1 MLLVIDVGNTNIV
14 LGVYEGYSLI
24 CDFRLN
30 TIKNK
35 TSDEYAMSITEILHA
50 NDIKKSEIDDVV
62 VASVVPDVMH
72 SIENAIEKYFNLKP
86 IIIDDNCDLGI
97 KINHDNP
104 KTIGADRIVNSV
116 AGIKKYGVPLII
128 IDIGTAITFDVVD
141 ENSIYQG
148 GAIIPGIGISSEAL
162 FLKTAKLPRV
172 ELYKPE
178 RIVAKNTM
186 DNIRVGMVIGYI
198 GLIEKLIDE
207 IVKEMKFEGD
217 RLSLVDTEGEKIE
230 ATLKQFNKALQNIWR
245 NFTMEELSGAFRS
258 APDTVLEEIT
268 KEKMPK
274 TVTIKNFGKFTNK
287 EELNIYK
294 LVKEGIEY
302 YFNAENKEELKKV
315 KNIFSNIELTD
326 FIKKAKEYS
335 AYKLLELKN
344 DSWLEEDEKE
354 VTEKEFKERIK
365 FAGLHIFSESANF
378 YFDDDDLFWGH
389 TIEVTVNQK
398 LEFTNADI
406 AG

>member
-50 NDIKKSEIDDVV
+50 NDIKKSEIEDVI

-72 SIENAIEKYFNLKP
+72 SIENAIKKYFNLKP

-128 IDIGTAITFDVVD
+128 IDIGTAITFDVID
-141 ENSIYQG
+141 ENSVYQG

-162 FLKTAKLPRV
+162 FLKTAK
-172 ELYKPE
+172 
-178 RIVAKNTM
+178 VAKNTM

-207 IVKEMKFEGD
+207 IVKEMKFDSSKLKVVATGGYS
-217 RLSLVDTEGEKIE
+217 SLISKDINKIDIIDKKL
-230 ATLKQFNKALQNIWR
+230 TLDG
-245 NFTMEELSGAFRS
+245 M
-258 APDTVLEEIT
+258 LE
-268 KEKMPK
+268 
-274 TVTIKNFGKFTNK
+274 
-287 EELNIYK
+287 IYK
-294 LVKEGIEY
+294 M
-302 YFNAENKEELKKV
+302 KK
-315 KNIFSNIELTD
+315 
-326 FIKKAKEYS
+326 
-335 AYKLLELKN
+335 
-344 DSWLEEDEKE
+344 
-354 VTEKEFKERIK
+354 
-365 FAGLHIFSESANF
+365 GL
-378 YFDDDDLFWGH
+378 
-389 TIEVTVNQK
+389 
-398 LEFTNADI
+398 
-406 AG
+406 

>member
-1 MLLVIDVGNTNIV
+1 MEKLQKIH
-14 LGVYEGYSLI
+14 E
-24 CDFRLN
+24 
-30 TIKNK
+30 
-35 TSDEYAMSITEILHA
+35 EILEGNMEILKDFPLPYCLSENKEDFVVLRKGRIVKEENRIKYFFPNSESNE
-50 NDIKKSEIDDVV
+50 NDSIYCLIWGRKNEGSYGIGGTP
-62 VASVVPDVMH
+62 VPDDF
-72 SIENAIEKYFNLKP
+72 S
-86 IIIDDNCDLGI
+86 
-97 KINHDNP
+97 
-104 KTIGADRIVNSV
+104 
-116 AGIKKYGVPLII
+116 
-128 IDIGTAITFDVVD
+128 
-141 ENSIYQG
+141 
-148 GAIIPGIGISSEAL
+148 
-162 FLKTAKLPRV
+162 
-172 ELYKPE
+172 
-178 RIVAKNTM
+178 
-186 DNIRVGMVIGYI
+186 
-198 GLIEKLIDE
+198 
-207 IVKEMKFEGD
+207 VKEMKFEGD

-245 NFTMEELSGAFRS
+245 NFTMEELSGSFRS

-274 TVTIKNFGKFTNK
+274 TVTIKN
-287 EELNIYK
+287 L
-294 LVKEGIEY
+294 
-302 YFNAENKEELKKV
+302 
-315 KNIFSNIELTD
+315 D

-335 AYKLLELKN
+335 AHKLLELKN

>member
-14 LGVYEGYSLI
+14 LGVYQGYSLI

-72 SIENAIEKYFNLKP
+72 SIENAIKKYFNLKP

-172 ELYKPE
+172 
-178 RIVAKNTM
+178 
-186 DNIRVGMVIGYI
+186 YI

-207 IVKEMKFEGD
+207 VVKEMNFDVSKLKVVATGGYS
-217 RLSLVDTEGEKIE
+217 SL
-230 ATLKQFNKALQNIWR
+230 
-245 NFTMEELSGAFRS
+245 
-258 APDTVLEEIT
+258 IT
-268 KEKMPK
+268 KDIDKINIIDKKLTLDGMLE
-274 TVTIKNFGKFTNK
+274 
-287 EELNIYK
+287 IYK
-294 LVKEGIEY
+294 M
-302 YFNAENKEELKKV
+302 KK
-315 KNIFSNIELTD
+315 
-326 FIKKAKEYS
+326 
-335 AYKLLELKN
+335 
-344 DSWLEEDEKE
+344 
-354 VTEKEFKERIK
+354 
-365 FAGLHIFSESANF
+365 GL
-378 YFDDDDLFWGH
+378 
-389 TIEVTVNQK
+389 
-398 LEFTNADI
+398 
-406 AG
+406 

>member
-14 LGVYEGYSLI
+14 LGVYQGYSLI

-50 NDIKKSEIDDVV
+50 NDIKKSEIDDV
-62 VASVVPDVMH
+62 DVMH
-72 SIENAIEKYFNLKP
+72 SIENAIKKYFNLKP

-207 IVKEMKFEGD
+207 VVKEMNFDVSKLKVVATGGYS
-217 RLSLVDTEGEKIE
+217 SL
-230 ATLKQFNKALQNIWR
+230 
-245 NFTMEELSGAFRS
+245 
-258 APDTVLEEIT
+258 IT
-268 KEKMPK
+268 KDIDKINIIDKKLTLDGMLE
-274 TVTIKNFGKFTNK
+274 
-287 EELNIYK
+287 IYK
-294 LVKEGIEY
+294 M
-302 YFNAENKEELKKV
+302 KK
-315 KNIFSNIELTD
+315 
-326 FIKKAKEYS
+326 
-335 AYKLLELKN
+335 
-344 DSWLEEDEKE
+344 
-354 VTEKEFKERIK
+354 
-365 FAGLHIFSESANF
+365 GL
-378 YFDDDDLFWGH
+378 
-389 TIEVTVNQK
+389 
-398 LEFTNADI
+398 
-406 AG
+406 

>member
-72 SIENAIEKYFNLKP
+72 SIENAIKKYFNLKP
-86 IIIDDNCDLGI
+86 IIIDDNC
-97 KINHDNP
+97 DNP

-172 ELYKPE
+172 ELFKPE

-207 IVKEMKFEGD
+207 VVKEMNFDVSKLKVVATGGYS
-217 RLSLVDTEGEKIE
+217 SL
-230 ATLKQFNKALQNIWR
+230 
-245 NFTMEELSGAFRS
+245 
-258 APDTVLEEIT
+258 IT
-268 KEKMPK
+268 KDIDKINIIDKKLTLDGMLE
-274 TVTIKNFGKFTNK
+274 
-287 EELNIYK
+287 IYK
-294 LVKEGIEY
+294 M
-302 YFNAENKEELKKV
+302 KK
-315 KNIFSNIELTD
+315 
-326 FIKKAKEYS
+326 
-335 AYKLLELKN
+335 
-344 DSWLEEDEKE
+344 
-354 VTEKEFKERIK
+354 
-365 FAGLHIFSESANF
+365 GL
-378 YFDDDDLFWGH
+378 
-389 TIEVTVNQK
+389 
-398 LEFTNADI
+398 
-406 AG
+406 